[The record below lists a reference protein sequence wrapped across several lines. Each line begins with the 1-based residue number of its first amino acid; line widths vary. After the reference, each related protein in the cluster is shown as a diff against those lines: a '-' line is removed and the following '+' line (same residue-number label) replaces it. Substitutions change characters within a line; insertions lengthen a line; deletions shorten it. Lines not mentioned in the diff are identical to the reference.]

1 MHRNHLPF
9 FCLLLTVLSCIT
21 GVTKRDVKTDY
32 GNLLD
37 LELPTVGFTPNKF
50 RADIK
55 RGLVLAKPYESVL
68 VNETE
73 LNWLCVNDPVRL
85 WAISAAVKKLACSG
99 LILIKYSNEGTVV
112 LPKKLKDMTNQ
123 Y

>member
-9 FCLLLTVLSCIT
+9 FWLLLTVLSCIT

-32 GNLLD
+32 GNPLD
-37 LELPTVGFTPNKF
+37 VELPTVGFTPNKF
-50 RADIK
+50 KADIK
-55 RGLVLAKPYESVL
+55 RGLVLAKPYEAV
-68 VNETE
+68 VVVEAE

-85 WAISAAVKKLACSG
+85 CAISAAVKKLACTG
-99 LILIKYSNEGTVV
+99 LILIKYSNEGTVAV
-112 LPKKLKDMTNQ
+112 PAKLKDMTNQ